1 MAAIFQILHELYGL
15 IYLFL
20 SLRERVITILW
31 FRNLLNNCDE
41 LLIALFVVVIVH
53 PCLTTELWYD
63 LRAEA
68 FMRLKS
74 Y

>member
-1 MAAIFQILHELYGL
+1 MAAIFQMLKLMQELYGL

-53 PCLTTELWYD
+53 PCLTTELWNH
-63 LRAEA
+63 LSAEV
-68 FMRLKS
+68 FM
-74 Y
+74 